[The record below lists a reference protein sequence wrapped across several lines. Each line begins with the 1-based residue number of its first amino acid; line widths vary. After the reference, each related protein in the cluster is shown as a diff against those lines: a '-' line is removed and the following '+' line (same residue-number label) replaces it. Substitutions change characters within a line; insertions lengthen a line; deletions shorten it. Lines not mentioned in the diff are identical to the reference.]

1 MCSSAIT
8 LTQAEES
15 STAASESTANEV
27 NKTSGQDRKV
37 HFSFENQSSGSSE
50 SNEGTE
56 ESEDG
61 VSPSQNTATASTSV
75 TFPQNQNFDTLL
87 HAAQQDVRQAK
98 LRGAQARHSRSKSE
112 SLARILE

>member
-8 LTQAEES
+8 LSHAEES
-15 STAASESTANEV
+15 STATPESPANEP
-27 NKTSGQDRKV
+27 NKTPGQDRKV

-50 SNEGTE
+50 SNDGTE

-61 VSPSQNTATASTSV
+61 SSLSQNTATSSTSA

-87 HAAQQDVRQAK
+87 HAAQQDVRKAK

-112 SLARILE
+112 SLTRILE